1 MADMMQVGLSGIRS
15 SQASLTT
22 TGHNIANINTKGYSR
37 QNVEVESAEGHR
49 YGRNFIGQGA
59 VISSIERVY
68 DQFAFT
74 DNINNTSQLGY
85 AKEVYQQNSQ
95 LDSVLSNEDTSIT
108 KPVLAVFE
116 SVNSIADH
124 PNMLESRQVFLE
136 SAVNMVNQYHRIYD
150 NLSVQHAG
158 INSDINNT
166 AKTITTLADNIASL
180 NEQISAQV
188 LNGTESTANDL
199 MDKRGQKIT
208 ELSQLVDVSAVDVGR
223 GMVNVYI
230 GSGQSIVMKNK
241 AVNIVAVNS
250 TENPRNKELAIKV
263 NDHFVKLDGS
273 RLGGKVS
280 AMYDTRDHD
289 IEPAFNQLGQNII
302 GLTHSI
308 NEQQKQGQTLDGK
321 IGEALFNDVNSV
333 VSMRN
338 RVLSHND
345 GLGTAQLSVRIDDL
359 SKLTPDNYELVV
371 NDYIAGPPET
381 IGFNITNQTTG
392 QTQVLG
398 PVDLS
403 KTRRIDVPD
412 SGLSI
417 GLDSLVGS
425 DPLREG
431 KTFTLR
437 PTRSA
442 AQEVNLQHQDAS
454 KIAAADAEI
463 KALPN
468 EGNQGKAI
476 VRVSEINN
484 KNDPLYMDQDNPLQI
499 VVTDNSEG
507 VLTYDIIDKNGYP
520 VVLPPGSENK
530 FQRAVPPGSEGSVS
544 PDFSVGEPLTGL
556 TLKTDLLTGK
566 ANISIAG
573 IELEVS
579 GQAAVGDQFSLNYN
593 ETGRGDN
600 RNIMKMAH
608 LQTQKVMNN
617 NKATFQDIYSGMLSE
632 IGAKTANADVSMQS
646 AEVLQ
651 KQSFERIQSNS
662 GVNMD
667 EEAAN
672 MLKFQQHY
680 GAAARVISIASE
692 LFDTILQA
700 SRT

>member
-1 MADMMQVGLSGIRS
+1 MLQVGLSGIRS

-22 TGHNIANINTKGYSR
+22 TGHNIANINTEGYSR
-37 QNVEVESAEGHR
+37 QNVEVEAANANR
-49 YGRNFIGQGA
+49 QGRNFIGQGA
-59 VISSIERVY
+59 VISRIERAY

-74 DNINNTSQLGY
+74 DNIKNTAQLGY
-85 AKEVYQQNSQ
+85 AQEVYQQNSQ

-116 SVNSIADH
+116 AANGIADH

-136 SAVNMVNQYHRIYD
+136 STVNMVNQYHRIYD
-150 NLSVQHAG
+150 NLEVQHAG
-158 INSDINNT
+158 INNDISNT

-188 LNGTESTANDL
+188 MNGTESNANDL

-208 ELSQLVDVSAVDVGR
+208 ELSKLVDVSAVDVGH

-230 GSGQSIVMKNK
+230 GSGQSIVMKDK
-241 AVNIVAVNS
+241 SVNLVAVNG
-250 TENPRNKELAIKV
+250 TEDPRNKELAIQV
-263 NDHFVKLDGS
+263 NDHLVKLDGS

-280 AMYDTRDHD
+280 AMYDTRDQD

-333 VSMRN
+333 TSMRN

-345 GLGTAQLSVRIDDL
+345 GLGSAQLSVRIDDL
-359 SKLTPDNYELVV
+359 SKLTADNYELVV
-371 NDYIAGPPET
+371 NDYVAGPPEK
-381 IGFNITNQTTG
+381 IAFNVTNQTTG
-392 QTQVLG
+392 QTQTLG
-398 PVDLS
+398 PVDLE
-403 KTRRIDVPD
+403 KTRRIDIPD

-417 GLDSLVGS
+417 GLDTLVGS

-437 PTRSA
+437 PTRLA
-442 AQEVNLQHQDAS
+442 AQEVNLQHQDGS

-463 KALPN
+463 KAVPSDGN
-468 EGNQGKAI
+468 EGDAI

-484 KNDPLYMDQDNPLQI
+484 KNDPLYMDENNPLQI
-499 VVTDNSEG
+499 VITDNSDG
-507 VLTYDIIDKNGYP
+507 VITYDIVDKNGYP
-520 VVLPPGSENK
+520 VVLPAGSENT
-530 FQRAVPPGSEGSVS
+530 FQRAVPVGSEATVS

-566 ANISIAG
+566 ANISLAG
-573 IELEVS
+573 IKLELS
-579 GQAAVGDQFSLNYN
+579 GQAAAGDKFDLNYN
-593 ETGRGDN
+593 ETGSGDN

-617 NKATFQDIYSGMLSE
+617 NKATFQDVYSGMLSQ

-646 AEVLQ
+646 AEILQ

-680 GAAARVISIASE
+680 SAAARVISIASE

-700 SRT
+700 SRA

>member
-1 MADMMQVGLSGIRS
+1 MLQVGLSGIRS

-22 TGHNIANINTKGYSR
+22 TGHNIANINTEGYSR
-37 QNVEVESAEGHR
+37 QNVEVEAANANR
-49 YGRNFIGQGA
+49 QGRNFIGQGA
-59 VISSIERVY
+59 VISRIERAY

-74 DNINNTSQLGY
+74 DNIKNTAQLGY
-85 AKEVYQQNSQ
+85 AQEVYQQNSQ

-116 SVNSIADH
+116 AANGIADH

-136 SAVNMVNQYHRIYD
+136 STVNMVNQYHRIYD
-150 NLSVQHAG
+150 NLEVQHAG
-158 INSDINNT
+158 INNDISNT

-188 LNGTESTANDL
+188 MNGTESNANDL

-208 ELSQLVDVSAVDVGR
+208 ELSKLVDVSAVDVGH

-230 GSGQSIVMKNK
+230 GSGQSIVMKDK
-241 AVNIVAVNS
+241 SVNLVAVNG
-250 TENPRNKELAIKV
+250 TEDPRNKELAIQV
-263 NDHFVKLDGS
+263 NDHLVKLDGS

-280 AMYDTRDHD
+280 AMYDTRDQD

-333 VSMRN
+333 TSMRN

-359 SKLTPDNYELVV
+359 SKLTADNYELVV
-371 NDYIAGPPET
+371 NDYVAGPPEK
-381 IGFNITNQTTG
+381 IGFNVTNQTTG
-392 QTQVLG
+392 QTQTLG
-398 PVDLS
+398 PVDLE
-403 KTRRIDVPD
+403 KTRRIDIPD

-417 GLDSLVGS
+417 GLDTLVGS

-437 PTRSA
+437 PTRLA
-442 AQEVNLQHQDAS
+442 AQEVNLQHQDGS

-463 KALPN
+463 KAIPN
-468 EGNQGKAI
+468 EGNNGTAI
-476 VRVSEINN
+476 VQVSEINN
-484 KNDPLYMDQDNPLQI
+484 KNDPLYMDENNPLQI
-499 VVTDNSEG
+499 VVTDNSDG
-507 VLTYDIIDKNGYP
+507 VITYDIVDKNGYP
-520 VVLPPGSENK
+520 VVLPAGSENT
-530 FQRAVPPGSEGSVS
+530 FQRAVPVGSEATVS

-566 ANISIAG
+566 ANISLAG
-573 IELEVS
+573 IKLELS
-579 GQAAVGDQFSLNYN
+579 GQAAAGDKFDLNYN
-593 ETGRGDN
+593 ETGSGDN

-617 NKATFQDIYSGMLSE
+617 NKATFQDVYSGMLSK

-646 AEVLQ
+646 AEILQ

-680 GAAARVISIASE
+680 SAAARVISIASE

-700 SRT
+700 SRA